1 MQIKVNKKE
10 KSQLDIEVEVPVE
23 TVEKVFLRAFK
34 KLAYQV
40 EVPGFRRGKIPRKIF
55 EQRYGKEPIKEEAIK
70 ELYPLVYKKV
80 LEQEKINPFSYPR
93 MEVIKLSEGE
103 PALIKLEIPLKPEI
117 KIGQYKKIKV
127 KRKKIEVSDKE
138 ITQQLERLQK
148 NYVEYPPLLENRPTR
163 KGDWLALQMRL
174 ILPDKPFVKTKEENI
189 WYKLGSD
196 QLPSSFHRELL
207 GAKIG
212 DEKIIETTL
221 PPDHPRKD
229 LAGKKLSFNVKV
241 KDIRKEKMPLLNDD
255 FAKKLN
261 FKDMKSLKEKI
272 KEEIR
277 KIKEK
282 EEEERIKTRII
293 EKILENSDIE
303 IPSLLIQRGIE
314 DEMDKLKEQLKK
326 RGLDLPS
333 YLKQQNMDEEK
344 LRKLFK
350 DKVEMELKTLLLLD
364 EIAKKEKID
373 VTEEEV
379 DKRLE
384 MMVEGENKKEKI
396 KRLKEELAKKNNL
409 NSIIYRIRNEKVID
423 FLYQQADISGGI
435 LLTL

>member
-40 EVPGFRRGKIPRKIF
+40 EIPGFRRGKIPRKIF

-127 KRKKIEVSDKE
+127 KRKKIEVSEKE
-138 ITQQLERLQK
+138 VTQQLERLQK
-148 NYVEYPPLLENRPTR
+148 NYVEYPPLLENRPTQ

-174 ILPDKPFVKTKEENI
+174 VLPDKPFAKTKEENI

-196 QLPSSFHRELL
+196 QLPPSFHRELL

-326 RGLDLPS
+326 RELDLPS

-435 LLTL
+435 LLT

>member
-148 NYVEYPPLLENRPTR
+148 NYVEYSPLLENRPTR

-396 KRLKEELAKKNNL
+396 KHLKEELAKKNNL

>member
-127 KRKKIEVSDKE
+127 KRKKIEVSEKE
-138 ITQQLERLQK
+138 VTQQLERLQK
-148 NYVEYPPLLENRPTR
+148 NYVEYPPLLENRPTQ

-174 ILPDKPFVKTKEENI
+174 VLPDKPFAKTKEENI

-196 QLPSSFHRELL
+196 QLPPSFHRELL

-326 RGLDLPS
+326 RELDLPS

-435 LLTL
+435 LLT

>member
-138 ITQQLERLQK
+138 VTQQLERLQK
-148 NYVEYPPLLENRPTR
+148 NYVEYPPLLENRPTQ

-174 ILPDKPFVKTKEENI
+174 VLPDKPFAKTKEENI

-196 QLPSSFHRELL
+196 QLPPSFHRELL

-326 RGLDLPS
+326 RELDLPS

-435 LLTL
+435 LLT

>member
-80 LEQEKINPFSYPR
+80 LEQEKINPFGYPR

-127 KRKKIEVSDKE
+127 KRKKIEVSEKE
-138 ITQQLERLQK
+138 VTQQLERLQK

-174 ILPDKPFVKTKEENI
+174 ILPDKPFAKTKEENI

-196 QLPSSFHRELL
+196 QLPPSFHRELL

-212 DEKIIETTL
+212 DEKIIETIL
-221 PPDHPRKD
+221 PLDHPRKD

-364 EIAKKEKID
+364 EIAKKEKMD

-423 FLYQQADISGGI
+423 FLYQQADISGSI

>member
-148 NYVEYPPLLENRPTR
+148 NYVEYSPLLENRPTR

-326 RGLDLPS
+326 RRLDLSS

-396 KRLKEELAKKNNL
+396 KHLKEELAKKNNL

>member
-10 KSQLDIEVEVPVE
+10 KSQLDIEIEVPVE

-148 NYVEYPPLLENRPTR
+148 NYVEYPPLLENRPTQ

-174 ILPDKPFVKTKEENI
+174 ILPDKPFAKTKEENI

-196 QLPSSFHRELL
+196 QLPPSFHRELL

-326 RGLDLPS
+326 RRLDLSS